1 MYIRAL
7 KPFTEYRSNGTFFSP
22 VAGSVFEVTS
32 EKGAELI
39 ENGLAEEYNLITPT
53 GTKTITAN
61 GTDIDVAQYAKADV
75 AVPEPTGNIE
85 LTQNGTEID
94 IADYA
99 TATVAV
105 PEPTGNIEIT
115 ENGTNIDIA
124 QYSTATVDVP
134 EPSGT
139 LTVTENGV
147 FDVYD
152 YDEVVVNVGGS
163 G

>member
-1 MYIRAL
+1 MFVKAI
-7 KPFTEYRSNGTFFSP
+7 KPFTRFFDGVFFSP
-22 VAGSVFEVTS
+22 ANGAIFEATDAA
-32 EKGAELI
+32 GAEMI
-39 ENGLAEEYNLITPT
+39 AQGLVVEYTLITPT

-85 LTQNGTEID
+85 LTQNGTGID

-115 ENGTNIDIA
+115 ENGTNIDVA
-124 QYSTATVDVP
+124 QYATASVAVP
-134 EPSGT
+134 VPSGSLDIT
-139 LTVTENGV
+139 EDGTYDVTQ
-147 FDVYD
+147 YAQ
-152 YDEVVVNVGGS
+152 VVVNVGG
-163 G
+163 GG

>member
-1 MYIRAL
+1 MFVKAL
-7 KPFTEYRSNGTFFSP
+7 KPFTRFLNGAFFSP
-22 VAGSVFEVTS
+22 SSGAVFETTS
-32 EKGAELI
+32 ETGAEMI
-39 ENGLAEEYNLITPT
+39 SQGLVEEYTLITPT

-85 LTQNGTEID
+85 LTQNGTGID

-115 ENGTNIDIA
+115 ENGTNIDVA
-124 QYSTATVDVP
+124 QYATASVAVP
-134 EPSGT
+134 GPSGSLEISQDGT
-139 LTVTENGV
+139 Y
-147 FDVYD
+147 DVSQYAQ
-152 YDEVVVNVGGS
+152 VVVSVGG
-163 G
+163 GG